1 MCCPHH
7 SCMLSPISS
16 YQHLPTSAVA
26 TANLARSC
34 LSLHGHPEASCPY
47 TPNSPLFY
55 SSPLV
60 YNTARRSSS
69 ARLQRWNSLDA
80 NLGISHGHHQQ
91 QNGVW
96 ANETAWSRPSM
107 LDDSYGSEAGLYP
120 GPRGFDR
127 PLRPAFSCQSHHGGM
142 FSPFCRSYEYNIW
155 GQGQAPNNGNVG
167 DHPEQSGSPNT
178 SDLQMN
184 MSVQSHS
191 NLALNLNEA
200 DSSEQAQHNKK

>member
-16 YQHLPTSAVA
+16 YQHLPAPAVA
-26 TANLARSC
+26 TASLARSC
-34 LSLHGHPEASCPY
+34 LSLHGHPEAGCPY
-47 TPNSPLFY
+47 TPTSPLFY
-55 SSPLV
+55 SSPMV
-60 YNTARRSSS
+60 YNTARRSS

-80 NLGISHGHHQQ
+80 NLGHQQ
-91 QNGVW
+91 QNVGW
-96 ANETAWSRPSM
+96 ANDSSWSRPSM

-155 GQGQAPNNGNVG
+155 GQGQTPNGNV
-167 DHPEQSGSPNT
+167 DHPDQSGSPNT
-178 SDLQMN
+178 SGLQMN
-184 MSVQSHS
+184 MSAQSHS

-200 DSSEQAQHNKK
+200 GSSEQVQLNKK